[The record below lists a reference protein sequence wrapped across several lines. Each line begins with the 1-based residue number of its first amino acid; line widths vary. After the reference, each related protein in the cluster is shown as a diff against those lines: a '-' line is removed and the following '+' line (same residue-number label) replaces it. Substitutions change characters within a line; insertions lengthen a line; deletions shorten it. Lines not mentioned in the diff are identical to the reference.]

1 MYSGPAT
8 VSSFEAAS
16 LTLFDSLQQSND
28 LLHHLPTAAFV
39 AIDEEMTGISI
50 QNRRHPKDKTPTEQ
64 YPELKQAAERYAII
78 QLGVSLF
85 HNKNGVWESR
95 SYNFYL
101 FPSEREVVLNPS
113 TIQFLKQH
121 NMSFDIWMKEG
132 IPYQTGQQA
141 AISLQKFVE
150 HQKRKQAESE
160 TPQTPATVQSTVR
173 RSIELRR
180 LEDIQFFAQTMAALR
195 EWLDGVHENGGTSFL
210 LPPCN
215 SFLRRALYE
224 SIEKEYPSLELESA
238 GQAFPNQ
245 IRVWRLT
252 PEEKVA
258 RKLLLEKT
266 AWENLVCDQ
275 IGLWRVFEA
284 LARVCRG
291 EELDRSSVLFA
302 NSFNDINWSKTGSV
316 FAEDSIVRGKIPL
329 VVHNGFMDLCFLLS
343 HFHSI
348 KLPDK
353 LSSCKELIRSYF
365 PMVYDTKVMAT
376 ECLSLWSNDS
386 TTLAALFASR
396 GAQQANVK
404 RHERDGSDQEHEA
417 AYDAFMTGSIYVCLC
432 NEIRGNIPDGLEPH
446 EQFGKLTH
454 LQNTGESHDEQVRTA
469 YARNKLYQM
478 SLYTMDLEEQTDDP
492 LSRGMLPE
500 CTYRVTG
507 IDPSVSTR
515 DIIRCL
521 SDISDGQGRRVNF
534 EIIWIEDTTFLVAAS
549 YRPAPLPPTEAEEG
563 EVVAPSDLEETTRV
577 LREHGQIIYDVLR
590 HRFRRETIVSLA
602 EYLDALKKDEE
613 EQIEPQSLFS
623 KIWDL
628 FAGAPAKRRR
638 LS

>member
-1 MYSGPAT
+1 M
-8 VSSFEAAS
+8 
-16 LTLFDSLQQSND
+16 D
-28 LLHHLPTAAFV
+28 HLPSAAFV

-50 QNRRHPKDKTPTEQ
+50 HNRRSPKDKTPSEQ
-64 YPELKQAAERYAII
+64 YPELKLAAERYAII

-85 HNKNGVWESR
+85 HNKNGAWESR

-121 NMSFDIWMKEG
+121 NMGFDLWMKEG

-141 AISLQKFVE
+141 AISLQKFVD
-150 HQKRKQAESE
+150 HQKRLQKESE
-160 TPQTPATVQSTVR
+160 QPQSVATVQTTVKR
-173 RSIELRR
+173 CIELRR
-180 LEDIQFFAQTMAALR
+180 IEDIEFFARAMAALR
-195 EWLDGVHENGGTSFL
+195 EWLDGVHEDGGTSFL

-224 SIEKEYPSLELESA
+224 NIEKEYPSLDLESA
-238 GQAFPNQ
+238 GQAHPNQ

-258 RKLLLEKT
+258 RKRQLQHT

-284 LARVCRG
+284 MARVCRG

-302 NSFNDINWSKTGSV
+302 PSFDGVDWNKTGSI
-316 FAEDSIVRGKIPL
+316 FADESIVRGKIPL

-343 HFHSI
+343 HFHSF
-348 KLPDK
+348 KLPDE
-353 LSSCKELIRSYF
+353 LSSCKELIRGYF
-365 PMVYDTKVMAT
+365 PIVYDTKVMAT

-386 TTLAALFASR
+386 TTLGALFESR
-396 GAQQANVK
+396 GAEQANVQ
-404 RHERDGSDQEHEA
+404 RIVRDISDQEHEA
-417 AYDAFMTGSIYVCLC
+417 AYDAFMTGSVYICLC
-432 NEIRGNIPDGLEPH
+432 DEIKDGNPDGLEPH
-446 EQFGKLTH
+446 VQFGNLTH
-454 LQNTGESHDEQVRTA
+454 LQNTGISHDEQVRTV

-478 SLYTMDLEEQTDDP
+478 SLYTMDLEDETYDP

-500 CTYRVTG
+500 YTYRVAR
-507 IDPSVSTR
+507 IDPLISTR

-521 SDISDGQGRRVNF
+521 SDLFDNQGRRVNF
-534 EIIWIEDTTFLVAAS
+534 EIIWIDDTTFLVAAS
-549 YRPAPLPPTEAEEG
+549 YRPVPPPPAEEG
-563 EVVAPSDLEETTRV
+563 EIMDPSDPEETTRV
-577 LREHGQIIYDVLR
+577 LQEHGPIIYDVLR
-590 HRFRRETIVSLA
+590 NRFKHETILSLA
-602 EYLDALKKDEE
+602 EHLDALKKVED
-613 EQIEPQSLFS
+613 QRTEPQTFFS

-628 FAGAPAKRRR
+628 FAGKPAKRRR